1 MPVFEAI
8 KLALQT
14 LRTQKLKSAF
24 TLLGVC
30 IGVMFLITVVSIVE
44 GMGRYMKDDLVG
56 KLIPLNSFELRSRPN
71 INIGEVDRSV
81 WEEYRKRPRLEIGD
95 IEPVREALP
104 SGTKTYIYSNDQVDV
119 SSSEGGRPRRMRV
132 DAVDGDYFEIKK
144 LAMKSGRPL
153 SPQEMASG
161 EKKVVIGMDAADRL
175 FPSLNA
181 IGREVKLGGI
191 PYEVVGVAEPQG
203 KVLGMSFDNFIV
215 APWHSQA
222 RRLLNSRPNI
232 VDGMTVQSPNEAGMP
247 EAMESARAVMRARRH
262 LRPAQKDNFAL
273 ETSESA
279 LAFWNKIQAYLV
291 MAGIALPTIG
301 LVVGAIVIMNI
312 MLVAVSQRT
321 SEIGVR
327 KALGAKRRDILMQFL
342 VESSVLGMLG
352 SAIGVALGIG
362 LAQIIALTTPL
373 PAAVA
378 PWSIFL
384 GIAIGAGVGII
395 SGVYPASR
403 ASLLDPIAA
412 LRQE

>member
-1 MPVFEAI
+1 MPVFEAVL
-8 KLALQT
+8 LALQT

-56 KLIPLNSFELRSRPN
+56 KLIPINSFELRSRPN
-71 INIGEVDRSV
+71 INIGDVDRSV
-81 WEEYRKRPRLEIGD
+81 WEEYRRRPRLEISD
-95 IEPVREALP
+95 ISPVREMLP
-104 SGTKTYIYSNDQVDV
+104 AGTRTAIVSQDNITV
-119 SSSEGGRPRRMRV
+119 SSREGGKPRTMQVYAV
-132 DAVDGDYFEIKK
+132 DADYFEIKS
-144 LAMKSGRPL
+144 LAMQEGRPL
-153 SPQEMASG
+153 SPQEMERG
-161 EKKVVIGMDAADRL
+161 EKVVVIGVDAAERL
-175 FPSLNA
+175 FPSLTA

-191 PYEVVGVAEPQG
+191 PYQVVGVAEPQG
-203 KVLGMSFDNFIV
+203 SVLGMSFDNFIV

-232 VDGMTVQSPNEAGMP
+232 VDGLMIQSPNEAGIP
-247 EAMESARAVMRARRH
+247 DAMERTRAVMRARRH
-262 LRPAQKDNFAL
+262 LRPAQKDNFAM
-273 ETSESA
+273 ESSESA
-279 LAFWNKIQAYLV
+279 LAFWNKIQGYLV
-291 MAGIALPTIG
+291 LAGIALPAIG

-327 KALGAKRRDILMQFL
+327 KALGAKRRDILTQFL
-342 VESSVLGMLG
+342 VESSVLGVLG

-362 LAQIIALTTPL
+362 LAQLIALTTPL
-373 PAAVA
+373 PASVA

-384 GIAIGAGVGII
+384 GIAIGAGVGVI

>member
-8 KLALQT
+8 RLALQT

-81 WEEYRKRPRLEIGD
+81 WEEYRKRPALEIGD
-95 IEPVREALP
+95 IEPVRVALP
-104 SGTKTYIYSNDQVDV
+104 SGTRTALYSNGQVDV
-119 SSSEGGRPRRMRV
+119 SSTESGKPRRLQV
-132 DAVDGDYFEIKK
+132 NAVDGDYFDIKS
-144 LAMKSGRPL
+144 LAMKEGRPL
-153 SPQEMASG
+153 SPQEMTRG
-161 EKKVVIGMDAADRL
+161 EKVVVIGVDAADRL

-191 PYEVVGVAEPQG
+191 PYQVVGVAEPQG
-203 KVLGMSFDNFIV
+203 SVLGMSFDNFIV

-222 RRLLNSRPNI
+222 RRLLSSRPNI
-232 VDGMTVQSPNEAGMP
+232 VDGLMIQSQNEAGIP

-273 ETSESA
+273 ESSESA
-279 LAFWNKIQAYLV
+279 LAFWNKIQGYLV
-291 MAGIALPTIG
+291 MAGIALPAIG

-327 KALGAKRRDILMQFL
+327 KALGAKRSDILTQFL
-342 VESSVLGMLG
+342 VESSVLGILG

-362 LAQIIALTTPL
+362 LAQLIALTTPL

>member
-8 KLALQT
+8 RLALET

-71 INIGEVDRSV
+71 IPSGDVDRSV
-81 WEEYRKRPRLEIGD
+81 WEEYRKRPKLVIND
-95 IEPVREALP
+95 IAPVREALP
-104 SGTKTYIYSNDQVDV
+104 TGTKTAVVSNGSVDV
-119 SSSEGGRPRRMRV
+119 SSAEGGKPRRMQV
-132 DAVDGDYFEIKK
+132 QAIDGDYFEIKNLGLK
-144 LAMKSGRPL
+144 EGRAP
-153 SPQEMASG
+153 SQQEIERG
-161 EKKVVIGMDAADRL
+161 EKVVVIGVDAADRL

-191 PYEVVGVAEPQG
+191 PYQVIGIAEPQG

-215 APWHSQA
+215 APWYSQA
-222 RRLLNSRPNI
+222 RRLLNSKPNE
-232 VDGMTVQSPNEAGMP
+232 VDGLLIQSANEEGIPDAQ
-247 EAMESARAVMRARRH
+247 EATRAVMRSRRH
-262 LRPAQKDNFAL
+262 LRPAQKDNFAM
-273 ETSESA
+273 ESSESA
-279 LAFWNKIQAYLV
+279 LAFWNKIQGYLV
-291 MAGIALPTIG
+291 MAGIALPAIG

-327 KALGAKRRDILMQFL
+327 KALGAKRRDILSQFL
-342 VESSVLGMLG
+342 IESAVLGTLG

-362 LAQIIALTTPL
+362 LAQVIALTTPL
-373 PAAVA
+373 PASVA

>member
-1 MPVFEAI
+1 MPVFEAV

-95 IEPVREALP
+95 IAPVREALP
-104 SGTKTYIYSNDQVDV
+104 SGVKTYIYSNDQIDV
-119 SSSEGGRPRRMRV
+119 SSAESSRPRRMQV
-132 DAVDGDYFEIKK
+132 NAVDGDYFEIKS
-144 LAMKSGRPL
+144 LAMKTGRPL
-153 SPQEMASG
+153 SPTEMANG
-161 EKKVVIGMDAADRL
+161 EKVVVIGVDAAERL

-181 IGREVKLGGI
+181 IGREVKIGGI
-191 PYEVVGVAEPQG
+191 PYQVVGVAEPQG
-203 KVLGMSFDNFIV
+203 SILGMSMDNFIV
-215 APWHSQA
+215 APWHSQI

-232 VDGMTVQSPNEAGMP
+232 VDGLTIQSANEAGIP
-247 EAMESARAVMRARRH
+247 DAMESARAVMRARRH

-273 ETSESA
+273 ESSESA
-279 LAFWNKIQAYLV
+279 LAFWNKIQGYLV

-327 KALGAKRRDILMQFL
+327 KALGAKRRDILSQFL
-342 VESSVLGMLG
+342 IESSVLGMLG

-384 GIAIGAGVGII
+384 GIGIGAGVGII

>member
-44 GMGRYMKDDLVG
+44 GMGRYMKEDLVG

-71 INIGEVDRSV
+71 INLGEVDRSV
-81 WEEYRKRPRLEIGD
+81 WEEYRKRPRIEIGD
-95 IEPVREALP
+95 VEPVREALP
-104 SGTKTYIYSNDQVDV
+104 AGTKTFVTSSDNVNV
-119 SSSEGGRPRRMRV
+119 SSAEGGKPRRMQV
-132 DAVDGDYFEIKK
+132 QAVDGDYFEIKS
-144 LAMKSGRPL
+144 LAMKEGRPL
-153 SPQEMASG
+153 TQQEMANG
-161 EKKVVIGMDAADRL
+161 DKVVVIGVDAADRL

-191 PYEVVGVAEPQG
+191 PYQVVGVAEPQG

-222 RRLLNSRPNI
+222 RRLLNSKPNM
-232 VDGMTVQSPNEAGMP
+232 VDGLTIQSPNEQGIP
-247 EAMESARAVMRARRH
+247 DAMEAARAVMRARRH

-273 ETSESA
+273 ESSASA
-279 LAFWNKIQAYLV
+279 LAFWNKIQGYLV
-291 MAGIALPTIG
+291 LAGIALPAIG

-327 KALGAKRRDILMQFL
+327 KALGAKRRDILSQFL
-342 VESSVLGMLG
+342 IESAVLGTLG

-362 LAQIIALTTPL
+362 LSQIIALTTPL
-373 PAAVA
+373 PASVA

-384 GIAIGAGVGII
+384 GVGIGAGVGII

>member
-8 KLALQT
+8 RLALDT

-56 KLIPLNSFELRSRPN
+56 KLIPLNSFELRARPN
-71 INIGEVDRSV
+71 INIGDVDESV
-81 WEEYRKRPRLEIGD
+81 WQEYRRRPRLEIDD

-104 SGTKTYIYSNDQVDV
+104 PGVRTAIYSDGQVDV
-119 SSSEGGRPRRMRV
+119 SSVESGRPRRMNV
-132 DAVDGDYFEIKK
+132 NAVDGSYFEIKS
-144 LAMKSGRPL
+144 LGMKEGRPL
-153 SPQEMASG
+153 SQQEMARG
-161 EKKVVIGMDAADRL
+161 EKVVVIGTEAAERL

-191 PYEVVGVAEPQG
+191 PYQVVGVAEPQG
-203 KVLGMSFDNFIV
+203 SVLGMSFDNFIV

-232 VDGMTVQSPNEAGMP
+232 VDGMFIQSPDEKGIP
-247 EAMESARAVMRARRH
+247 EAQESARATMRARRH
-262 LRPAQKDNFAL
+262 LRPAQKDNFTL
-273 ETSESA
+273 ESSESA
-279 LAFWNKIQAYLV
+279 LAFWNKIQGYLV
-291 MAGIALPTIG
+291 LAGIALPAIG

-342 VESSVLGMLG
+342 IESSVLGMMG

-362 LAQIIALTTPL
+362 LAQIIAATTPL
-373 PAAVA
+373 PASVA

-384 GIAIGAGVGII
+384 GIAIGAGVGVI

>member
-1 MPVFEAI
+1 MPVFEAV

-95 IEPVREALP
+95 VEPVREALP
-104 SGTKTYIYSNDQVDV
+104 AGTKTFVYSNDQIDV
-119 SSSEGGRPRRMRV
+119 SSAESARPRRMQV
-132 DAVDGDYFEIKK
+132 NAVDGDYFEIKS
-144 LAMKSGRPL
+144 LAMKTGRPL
-153 SPQEMASG
+153 SPQELTSG
-161 EKKVVIGMDAADRL
+161 EKVVVIGIDAADRL
-175 FPSLNA
+175 FPGLDA
-181 IGREVKLGGI
+181 IGREVKIGGI
-191 PYEVVGVAEPQG
+191 PYQVVGVAEPQG
-203 KVLGMSFDNFIV
+203 KIFGMSMDNFIV
-215 APWHSQA
+215 APWHSQI
-222 RRLLNSRPNI
+222 RRLLNSKPNI
-232 VDGMTVQSPNEAGMP
+232 VDGLTIQSPNEAGIP
-247 EAMESARAVMRARRH
+247 DAMEGARAVMRARRH

-273 ETSESA
+273 ESSESA
-279 LAFWNKIQAYLV
+279 LAFWNKIQGYLV
-291 MAGIALPTIG
+291 MAGIALPAIG

-327 KALGAKRRDILMQFL
+327 KALGAKRRDILSQFL
-342 VESSVLGMLG
+342 IESSVLGILG
-352 SAIGVALGIG
+352 SAIGVALGIA
-362 LAQIIALTTPL
+362 LAQIIAFTTPL

>member
-81 WEEYRKRPRLEIGD
+81 WAEYRKRPPLEIGD
-95 IEPVREALP
+95 IEPVRAALP
-104 SGTKTYIYSNDQVDV
+104 EGVKTALYSNGQVDV
-119 SSSEGGRPRRMRV
+119 SSAESGKPRRMQV
-132 DAVDGDYFEIKK
+132 NAVDGDYFDIKK
-144 LAMKSGRPL
+144 LAMKEGRPL
-153 SPQEMASG
+153 SPQEMLRG
-161 EKKVVIGMDAADRL
+161 EKVVVIGIDAADRL

-181 IGREVKLGGI
+181 IGREVKMGGI
-191 PYEVVGVAEPQG
+191 PYQVVGVAEPQG
-203 KVLGMSFDNFIV
+203 SVLGMSFDNFIV
-215 APWHSQA
+215 APWRSQA
-222 RRLLNSRPNI
+222 RRLLSSRPNI
-232 VDGMTVQSPNEAGMP
+232 VDGLIIQSQNEAGIP
-247 EAMESARAVMRARRH
+247 DAMESARAVMRVRRH

-273 ETSESA
+273 QSSESA
-279 LAFWNKIQAYLV
+279 LAFWNKIQGYLV
-291 MAGIALPTIG
+291 LAGIALPAIG

-327 KALGAKRRDILMQFL
+327 KALGAKRRDILTQFL
-342 VESSVLGMLG
+342 VESSVLGILG

-362 LAQIIALTTPL
+362 LAQVIALTTPL

>member
-1 MPVFEAI
+1 MPVFEAV

-95 IEPVREALP
+95 VGPVREALP
-104 SGTKTYIYSNDQVDV
+104 SGVKTYIYSNDQIDV
-119 SSSEGGRPRRMRV
+119 SSTESGRPRRMQV
-132 DAVDGDYFEIKK
+132 NAVDGDYFEIKS

-153 SPQEMASG
+153 SPSEMATG
-161 EKKVVIGMDAADRL
+161 EKVVVIGVDAADRL

-181 IGREVKLGGI
+181 IGREVKIGGV
-191 PYEVVGVAEPQG
+191 PYTVVGIAEPQG
-203 KVLGMSFDNFIV
+203 KVFGMSMDNFIV
-215 APWHSQA
+215 APWHSQV
-222 RRLLNSRPNI
+222 RRLLNSKPNI
-232 VDGMTVQSPNEAGMP
+232 VDGLTIQSPSEQAIP
-247 EAMESARAVMRARRH
+247 DAMEAARAVMRARRH
-262 LRPAQKDNFAL
+262 LRPAQKDNFVL
-273 ETSESA
+273 ESSESA
-279 LAFWNKIQAYLV
+279 LAFWNKIQGYLV

-327 KALGAKRRDILMQFL
+327 KALGAKRRDILSQFL
-342 VESSVLGMLG
+342 IESSVLGMLG

>member
-8 KLALQT
+8 RLALDT

-44 GMGRYMKDDLVG
+44 GMGRYMKEDLVG
-56 KLIPLNSFELRSRPN
+56 KLIPLNSFELRARPN
-71 INIGEVDRSV
+71 INIGDVDESV
-81 WEEYRKRPRLEIGD
+81 WQEYRRRPRLEIDD

-104 SGTKTYIYSNDQVDV
+104 SGVRTAIYSDGQVDV
-119 SSSEGGRPRRMRV
+119 SSVESGRPRRMNV
-132 DAVDGDYFEIKK
+132 NAVDGSYFEIKS
-144 LAMKSGRPL
+144 LGMKEGRPL
-153 SPQEMASG
+153 SQQEMARG
-161 EKKVVIGMDAADRL
+161 EKVVVIGVEAADRL

-191 PYEVVGVAEPQG
+191 PYQVVGVAEPQG
-203 KVLGMSFDNFIV
+203 SVLGMSFDNFIV

-232 VDGMTVQSPNEAGMP
+232 VDGMFIQALDEKGIP
-247 EAMESARAVMRARRH
+247 EAQESARATMRARRH
-262 LRPAQKDNFAL
+262 LRPAQKDNFTL
-273 ETSESA
+273 ESSESA
-279 LAFWNKIQAYLV
+279 LAFWNKIQGYLV
-291 MAGIALPTIG
+291 LAGIALPAIG

-342 VESSVLGMLG
+342 IESSVLGMMG

-362 LAQIIALTTPL
+362 LAQIIAATTPL
-373 PAAVA
+373 PASVA

-384 GIAIGAGVGII
+384 GIAIGAGVGVI

>member
-1 MPVFEAI
+1 MPVFEAV

-81 WEEYRKRPRLEIGD
+81 WEEYRKRPRLEISD

-104 SGTKTYIYSNDQVDV
+104 VGTRTYIYSNDQIDV
-119 SSSEGGRPRRMRV
+119 SSAESNRPRRMQV
-132 DAVDGDYFEIKK
+132 NAVDGNYFEIKS
-144 LAMKSGRPL
+144 LAMKEGRPL
-153 SPQEMASG
+153 SAQEMLNG
-161 EKKVVIGMDAADRL
+161 DKVVVIGIDAADRL

-181 IGREVKLGGI
+181 IGREVKIGGI
-191 PYEVVGVAEPQG
+191 PYQVVGVAEPQG
-203 KVLGMSFDNFIV
+203 KVFGMSMDNFIV
-215 APWHSQA
+215 APWHSQI
-222 RRLLNSRPNI
+222 RRLLNSKPNI
-232 VDGMTVQSPNEAGMP
+232 VDGMTIQSPSEAAMP
-247 EAMESARAVMRARRH
+247 EAMEGARAVMRARRH

-279 LAFWNKIQAYLV
+279 LAFWNKIQGYLV

-327 KALGAKRRDILMQFL
+327 KALGAKRRDILTQFL
-342 VESSVLGMLG
+342 IESAVLGMLG

-362 LAQIIALTTPL
+362 LAQVIALATPL

>member
-81 WEEYRKRPRLEIGD
+81 WEEYRKRPRLEIAD

-104 SGTKTYIYSNDQVDV
+104 AGTKTYIYSNDQVDV
-119 SSSEGGRPRRMRV
+119 SSAEGGRPRRMQV
-132 DAVDGDYFEIKK
+132 NAVDGDYFAIKN
-144 LAMKSGRPL
+144 LAMKTGRPL
-153 SPQEMASG
+153 SPQELVSG
-161 EKKVVIGMDAADRL
+161 EKVVVIGVDAADRL

-181 IGREVKLGGI
+181 IGREVKIGGI
-191 PYEVVGVAEPQG
+191 PYQVVGIAEPQG

-232 VDGMTVQSPNEAGMP
+232 VDGMTIQSPNDAGMP

-279 LAFWNKIQAYLV
+279 LAFWNKIQGYLV
-291 MAGIALPTIG
+291 LAGIALPTIG

-362 LAQIIALTTPL
+362 LAQVIALTTPL

>member
-8 KLALQT
+8 RLALQT

-71 INIGEVDRSV
+71 IQLGDVDQSV
-81 WEEYRKRPRLEIGD
+81 WAEYRRRPQLD
-95 IEPVREALP
+95 IADIAPVREALP
-104 SGTKTYIYSNDQVDV
+104 FGTKSAVVSNGSVDV
-119 SSSEGGRPRRMRV
+119 SSAESGKPRRMQV
-132 DAVDGDYFEIKK
+132 QAVDGDFFAIKNYT
-144 LAMKSGRPL
+144 MKVGRPF
-153 SPQEMASG
+153 SPQELDRG
-161 EKKVVIGMDAADRL
+161 EKVAVIGVDAADRL
-175 FPSLNA
+175 FPNLDP
-181 IGREVKLGGI
+181 IGRDVKMGGI
-191 PYEVVGVAEPQG
+191 PYQVVGVVEPQG
-203 KVLGMSFDNFIV
+203 KVLGMSFDNFII
-215 APWHSQA
+215 APWKSQA

-232 VDGMTVQSPNEAGMP
+232 VDGLTIQSPNEEGMRETM
-247 EAMESARAVMRARRH
+247 EATRAVMRVRRH
-262 LRPAQKDNFAL
+262 LRPAQADNFAM
-273 ETSESA
+273 ESSQSA
-279 LAFWNKIQAYLV
+279 LAFWNKIQGYLV
-291 MAGIALPTIG
+291 LAGIALPTIG

-327 KALGAKRRDILMQFL
+327 KALGAKRRDILTQFL
-342 VESSVLGMLG
+342 VESSVLGILG

-362 LAQIIALTTPL
+362 LAQVIAFTTPL
-373 PAAVA
+373 PASVA
-378 PWSIFL
+378 PWSIFV

-403 ASLLDPIAA
+403 ASLLDPVAA

>member
-1 MPVFEAI
+1 VPVFEAI
-8 KLALQT
+8 RLALDT

-56 KLIPLNSFELRSRPN
+56 KLIPLNSFELRARPN
-71 INIGEVDRSV
+71 INIGDVDESV
-81 WEEYRKRPRLEIGD
+81 WQEYRRRPRLEIDD

-104 SGTKTYIYSNDQVDV
+104 SGVRTAIYSDGSVDV
-119 SSSEGGRPRRMRV
+119 SSVESGRPRRMNV
-132 DAVDGDYFEIKK
+132 NAVDGSYFEIKS
-144 LAMKSGRPL
+144 LGMKEGRPL
-153 SPQEMASG
+153 SQQEMARG
-161 EKKVVIGMDAADRL
+161 EKVVVIGVEAAERL

-191 PYEVVGVAEPQG
+191 PYQVVGVAEPQG
-203 KVLGMSFDNFIV
+203 SVLGMSFDNFIV

-232 VDGMTVQSPNEAGMP
+232 VDGMFIQSPDEKGIP
-247 EAMESARAVMRARRH
+247 EAQESARATMRARRH
-262 LRPAQKDNFAL
+262 LRPAQKDNFTL
-273 ETSESA
+273 ESSESA
-279 LAFWNKIQAYLV
+279 LAFWNKIQGYLV
-291 MAGIALPTIG
+291 LAGIALPAIG

-342 VESSVLGMLG
+342 IESSVLGMMG

-362 LAQIIALTTPL
+362 LAQIIAATTPL
-373 PAAVA
+373 PASVA

-384 GIAIGAGVGII
+384 GIAIGAGVGVI